1 MREGTGLTA
10 LGSAEKFEA
19 VEQRSLWKDAL
30 ARLVRNRAA
39 LIGACIA
46 FLVLFMAVFGPFLA
60 PKSFTK
66 TNLERRLERP
76 SRDYWMGTDTI
87 GRDQLSRLLHGAR
100 TAVLVAVVTLVISVS
115 LGTLFGSIAAYT
127 GGWMDDLIMRV
138 VDTLYGLPDLL
149 IAALLAVTLR
159 RPVAEWIAQLQTR
172 TGWGV
177 LDNAVILDYLL
188 VFGAL
193 AMVNWSGY
201 ARLIR
206 GQVLTLRELDFIR
219 AEVALGLSPWQIIR
233 KHLVPNA
240 IQPVVV
246 SVTLG
251 IGGIMLSESS
261 LSFLGLG
268 VQPPGAS
275 WGTMIAQ
282 NLQRVFTHPYL
293 IIGPGLV
300 LAISVFGFNFLG
312 DGVNDA
318 LNPRAIRR

>member
-1 MREGTGLTA
+1 MSERRAVTA
-10 LGSAEKFEA
+10 IADVDEFEA
-19 VEQRSLWKDAL
+19 VEQRSLWMDGL
-30 ARLVRNRAA
+30 ARLARNRAA

-46 FLVLFMAVFGPFLA
+46 ILVLFTAVFGPFLA
-60 PKSFTK
+60 PKSFTA
-66 TNLERRLERP
+66 TNLERRLEPP

-87 GRDQLSRLLHGAR
+87 GRDQFSRILHGAR
-100 TAVLVAVVTLVISVS
+100 TAVLVAVVTLTISVS
-115 LGTLFGSIAAYT
+115 MGTIFGAVAAYY
-127 GGWMDDLIMRV
+127 GGWVDDLVMRV

-172 TGWGV
+172 TGWGF

-206 GQVLTLRELDFIR
+206 GQILTLRELDFIR

-233 KHLVPNA
+233 KHLAPNA

-246 SVTLG
+246 AVTLS

-282 NLQRVFTHPYL
+282 NLQRVFTEPYL